1 MIDHLKSTVQDLLE
15 DVKVFGSR
23 AEVSS
28 RAFQPYRVPVA
39 MGIQRA
45 KLLIS
50 RLSDSQ
56 KLTKT
61 GYNDCY
67 GPFFGSTNAA

>member
-1 MIDHLKSTVQDLLE
+1 MIDHPKSTGQDLLE

-23 AEVSS
+23 SEVSS
-28 RAFQPYRVPVA
+28 RAFQPCRVPEA

-45 KLLIS
+45 KLAIP
-50 RLSDSQ
+50 RLSDS
-56 KLTKT
+56 KKFTKA
-61 GYNDCY
+61 GCNDCL